1 MDKHLTDEEKQKKYH
16 AYFTNG
22 DAAKMLID
30 MIPDITGKVLE
41 PTCGDGK
48 LIAAL
53 FVRRREEGIHDLQ
66 TLDDL
71 TAVEIQKDHYD
82 SVVKNLTALKNYHL
96 DKEKSND

>member
-1 MDKHLTDEEKQKKYH
+1 MDMDENLTEEEKQKKYH

-30 MIPDITGKVLE
+30 MIPDITGTVLE

-53 FVRRREEGIHDLQ
+53 FVRRREEGISDLQ

-71 TAVEIQKDHYD
+71 TAIEIQEEHYIK
-82 SVVKNLTALKNYHL
+82 VKTSLEKLRDYRLAE
-96 DKEKSND
+96 EKS